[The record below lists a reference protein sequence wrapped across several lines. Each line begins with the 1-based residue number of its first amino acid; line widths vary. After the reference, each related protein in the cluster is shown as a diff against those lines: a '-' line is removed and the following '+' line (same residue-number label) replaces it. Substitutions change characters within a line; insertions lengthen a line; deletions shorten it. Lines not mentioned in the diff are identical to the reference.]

1 MTDGSRK
8 GFWSIRRKS
17 YLLWTGMRFGRIIQ
31 RMDKCFVDW
40 MKNFKYDWTDG
51 GSFVCLT

>member
-8 GFWSIRRKS
+8 GLWSIRSKS
-17 YLLWTGMRFGRIIQ
+17 DLLWTRKRFGRIIQ

-40 MKNFKYDWTDG
+40 MKNFKYDRTDG

>member
-8 GFWSIRRKS
+8 GLWLIRRKKD
-17 YLLWTGMRFGRIIQ
+17 LLWTRKRFGRIIQ

-40 MKNFKYDWTDG
+40 MKNFKYDRTDG
-51 GSFVCLT
+51 G